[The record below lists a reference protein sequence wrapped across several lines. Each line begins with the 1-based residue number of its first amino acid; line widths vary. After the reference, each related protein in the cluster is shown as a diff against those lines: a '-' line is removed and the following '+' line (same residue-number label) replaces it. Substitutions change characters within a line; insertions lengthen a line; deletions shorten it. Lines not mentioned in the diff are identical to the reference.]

1 MNNNEETTKNATEIT
16 KFCLG
21 ILNDESVKSEI
32 KNLYNPAI
40 NIIQQQLM
48 PWIYLA
54 LIFILINFIL
64 LLLIFLLLFQ
74 NKLPRIS
81 NFFYKFKK

>member
-1 MNNNEETTKNATEIT
+1 MRRVVVTGIGMVTPLGCGIKSNWNNLILGKSGATEIT

-40 NIIQQQLM
+40 NIII
-48 PWIYLA
+48 PDPYIEEVS
-54 LIFILINFIL
+54 
-64 LLLIFLLLFQ
+64 LLI
-74 NKLPRIS
+74 S
-81 NFFYKFKK
+81 S